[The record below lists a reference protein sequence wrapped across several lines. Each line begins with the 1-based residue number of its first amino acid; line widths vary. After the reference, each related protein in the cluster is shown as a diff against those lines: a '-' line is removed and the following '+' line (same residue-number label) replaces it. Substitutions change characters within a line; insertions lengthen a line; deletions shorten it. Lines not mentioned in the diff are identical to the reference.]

1 MTTRRLVLLVL
12 AGVGVLLVVG
22 TMAVLAVLRALPDP
36 DDARRRAQA
45 AADRVAPGAVRVL
58 GAQWRGEAGGYAIR
72 AALVADPAVSV
83 GWSGDRR
90 CEPGSLCESHL
101 LTSLANGRD
110 GAREVIAVRR
120 ALSRCG
126 LPVAGEP
133 EVQHEARYG
142 AGEPPTIAASVTVV
156 APTAGALDACIVGWD
171 AERGGLTPV
180 RRYRAAV
187 ALADPDGR
195 VHHTADV
202 TVTDGRVTTT
212 AASTLRPAS

>member
-1 MTTRRLVLLVL
+1 MSTRRLVLLLL

-22 TMAVLAVLRALPDP
+22 TVVVLAVLRALPDE
-36 DDARRRAQA
+36 DDSATNAQA
-45 AADRVAPGAVRVL
+45 AADRVAPGGVRVL
-58 GAQWRGEAGGYAIR
+58 GAQWLGEAGGYAIR

-101 LTSLANGRD
+101 QTSLANGRD
-110 GAREVIAVRR
+110 GGREVA
-120 ALSRCG
+120 ALRQTLARCG
-126 LPVAGEP
+126 LPVIGEP

-142 AGEPPTIAASVTVV
+142 AGEPPTISASATVV
-156 APTAGALDACIVGWD
+156 APTATAVDACIVGWD
-171 AERGGLTPV
+171 AERGGVTPV
-180 RRYRAAV
+180 HRYRAAV

-202 TVTDGRVTTT
+202 TVTDRQATTT
-212 AASTLRPAS
+212 AASTLRPIR